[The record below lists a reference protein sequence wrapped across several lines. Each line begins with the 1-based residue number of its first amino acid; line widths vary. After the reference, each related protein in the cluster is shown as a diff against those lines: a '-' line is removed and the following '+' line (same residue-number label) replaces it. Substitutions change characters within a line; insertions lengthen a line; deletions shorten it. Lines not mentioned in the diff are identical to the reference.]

1 MQRGTTFTAVL
12 FKNDV
17 TDWPTSFFYREKWS
31 TLFCCRGRI
40 EIKSLYLFSWL
51 LQNNLLGV
59 EMLFEIQKPRLTPR
73 LYYFISPPRRL
84 FVLCDTWQ
92 EIADF
97 GVSSEGDPHLSVF
110 CNKLLKIY
118 LFRIPKV
125 TSIIF
130 VKSSLSRTHSVQGIF
145 LWKGIS
151 VFKKNKNQTN
161 NKNKPE
167 NARVPIKRENF
178 NSLFNNVIENLL
190 MNLSPN
196 FKQTLRRTVQIE
208 ALDKV

>member
-1 MQRGTTFTAVL
+1 
-12 FKNDV
+12 
-17 TDWPTSFFYREKWS
+17 
-31 TLFCCRGRI
+31 
-40 EIKSLYLFSWL
+40 
-51 LQNNLLGV
+51 
-59 EMLFEIQKPRLTPR
+59 MLFEIQHFSTSEVILQQTRQR
-73 LYYFISPPRRL
+73 
-84 FVLCDTWQ
+84 VLCDTWQ

-130 VKSSLSRTHSVQGIF
+130 GKSSLSRTHSVQGIF
-145 LWKGIS
+145 LGKGIL

-161 NKNKPE
+161 KKQTRKRQRPNQ
-167 NARVPIKRENF
+167 KREF
-178 NSLFNNVIENLL
+178 QSNSLFNNVIENLL